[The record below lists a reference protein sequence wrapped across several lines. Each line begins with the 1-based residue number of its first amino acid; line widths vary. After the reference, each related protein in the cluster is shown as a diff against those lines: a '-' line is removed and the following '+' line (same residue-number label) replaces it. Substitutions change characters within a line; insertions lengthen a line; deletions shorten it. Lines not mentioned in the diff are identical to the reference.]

1 MRITRRRGLGS
12 LRPTIPIHIATY
24 IILDLRLHAPKLH
37 IIAATIVKLYR
48 YRPHVSIVCD

>member
-12 LRPTIPIHIATY
+12 LRPTTPIHIATY
-24 IILDLRLHAPKLH
+24 IIPDLRLQAPKPH

-48 YRPHVSIVCD
+48 YRLKVLVVCS